1 MRLDPMIDSALG
13 SLEAPGLVPET
24 ILPEQFFRPSA
35 ALPAEKRLMVAVLEE
50 ALRDL
55 RRSPDARTPRA
66 RRLADEVDA
75 WFAADDDVWP
85 FSFVNVCHTLGLDAS
100 AVRSRLARR
109 GSGVQAKVVSLHV
122 EGTGVGRPA
131 ADRVPRLAN
140 AG

>member
-109 GSGVQAKVVSLHV
+109 GSGVQAKVV
-122 EGTGVGRPA
+122 
-131 ADRVPRLAN
+131 
-140 AG
+140 